1 MSTWIT
7 IARSLADFIRAL
19 AGLDDEDA
27 RAKRLRDRAA
37 RDLEADARRAKR
49 AAARVKLRSDE

>member
-1 MSTWIT
+1 MSPLVT
-7 IARSLADFIRAL
+7 IARSMADFVRAL

-49 AAARVKLRSDE
+49 AAARVKLRDDR